1 MVNDA
6 REKGAEITTGGER
19 IGNVGNF
26 YKPTVIAGAPLDSKI
41 MNEEPFGP
49 VAVINRFKDFDEV
62 VEEANRLPYGLAA
75 YAYTRSAARA
85 KRPGPKASAAI
96 ASMREMIVY
105 IARALASNPD
115 AVSVTEEDGGDRIY
129 LHLSVD
135 DQDKGKVIGRDG
147 RVAQS
152 MRSLLRVAAV
162 KAGTRVSLEID

>member
-1 MVNDA
+1 MTERNDDGIVDEQEA
-6 REKGAEITTGGER
+6 DVRDADAQDVDDQDVDDQDTD
-19 IGNVGNF
+19 
-26 YKPTVIAGAPLDSKI
+26 ALDDDRQS
-41 MNEEPFGP
+41 EDDRD
-49 VAVINRFKDFDEV
+49 AD
-62 VEEANRLPYGLAA
+62 EANGDGSEHDELDDDEM
-75 YAYTRSAARA
+75 SAVD
-85 KRPGPKASAAI
+85 
-96 ASMREMIVY
+96 SMREMIEY

-162 KAGTRVSLEID
+162 KANTRISLEID

>member
-1 MVNDA
+1 MTEHEGDA
-6 REKGAEITTGGER
+6 I
-19 IGNVGNF
+19 I
-26 YKPTVIAGAPLDSKI
+26 
-41 MNEEPFGP
+41 
-49 VAVINRFKDFDEV
+49 DEV
-62 VEEANRLPYGLAA
+62 DDDIQDADGMGVDDLDDEA
-75 YAYTRSAARA
+75 S
-85 KRPGPKASAAI
+85 AI

-105 IARALASNPD
+105 IARALTSNPD

-152 MRSLLRVAAV
+152 MRSLIRVAAV